1 MGMSISISVTVTC
14 DSRRVSGCHWSYDLG
29 ANPAVAAVAARWREA
44 DELGWTILRDDGAER
59 HLCPVCNGAW
69 LAGAD
74 VSPLPTEAMALP
86 RNIGEAA
93 ARDRQ
98 RAAR

>member
-1 MGMSISISVTVTC
+1 MAISIAVTVTC
-14 DSRRVSGCHWSYDLG
+14 DGRRVSGCQWSDDLG
-29 ANPAVAAVAARWREA
+29 ANPVRAAVAARWRQA
-44 DELGWTILRDDGAER
+44 DALGWTIRREDETEL

-69 LAGAD
+69 LAGTD
-74 VSPLPTEAMALP
+74 VSPLPAQAVTIP
-86 RNIGEAA
+86 RTIGEAA